1 MIRHLAILIFFVSV
15 MEVGKSQTGNIVPYG
30 NNPAAGGY
38 VAINGIKLYYESY
51 GEGRPLVILHGSG
64 GQIRNHR
71 ARIDYFRQF
80 FRVIAIDS
88 RSQGKSIDEKSE
100 HLTYDQMASDVNVL
114 LDSLHVDSAYIWGQS
129 DGGIIAIMMAYKYP
143 KKVARFSTF
152 GANLFP
158 GDKAIYQE
166 VDQMVK
172 DTLKVTKNFQT
183 RRLFEMLDLEPHIT
197 LADLHKITAPALIM
211 AGDKDVIRPEHTQ
224 LIFENIPS
232 ANLFIMPGATH
243 GGASEKQELFNL
255 VLKNFFTQPFV
266 NKSSIEMF
274 TGKKPK

>member
-1 MIRHLAILIFFVSV
+1 MA
-15 MEVGKSQTGNIVPYG
+15 VGKSQTGNIPYG

-38 VAINGIKLYYESY
+38 VAVNGIKLYYESY

-88 RSQGKSIDEKSE
+88 RAQGKSIDEKSQ

-114 LDSLHVDSAYIWGQS
+114 LDSLHVDSAYVWGQS

-197 LADLHKITAPALIM
+197 IADLHKITAPALIM

-224 LIFENIPS
+224 LIFENIPN

-266 NKSSIEMF
+266 NKSSVEMF